1 MKNAT
6 PMIQDRRLKM
16 RITDELKDNEVGKE
30 EKRQGGHIVEGIDW
44 PGKEIYFYLVAASI
58 TLSIGYPSYID
69 SRN

>member
-16 RITDELKDNEVGKE
+16 RITDGLRDNEVGERGKE
-30 EKRQGGHIVEGIDW
+30 ARGHIVEGIDC

-58 TLSIGYPSYID
+58 TLSLAIPPT
-69 SRN
+69 